1 MLNSCKWA
9 AAIAFL
15 LAVGGCSGTATSP
28 KTSSSDRPPVPQG
41 KAVDRSSQQPASR
54 GGQTAPETYKVKLET
69 SKGDIVIA
77 VTRKWSPKGADRFYK
92 LVKIGF
98 YDDCRFFRV
107 LKGFMA
113 QIGINGDPAVH
124 KRWGEAN
131 IPDDPVVE
139 SNKRGYVT
147 FAKTGLPNSRSTQ
160 FFINYGDNS
169 RLDGMGFSPF
179 GQVIEGMDVAESI
192 FGGYGERPNQ
202 GQIQAEGNAY
212 LNREFPK
219 LDYIKKATVIGEEP
233 TTDPPKKTSTGKKAA
248 DKKAS

>member
-1 MLNSCKWA
+1 MGCLLA
-9 AAIAFL
+9 AA
-15 LAVGGCSGTATSP
+15 GCSGAATSP
-28 KTSSSDRPPVPQG
+28 DASNDPVIPQG
-41 KAVDRSSQQPASR
+41 KPVRPRQSAGSSST
-54 GGQTAPETYKVKLET
+54 GSSSTGQSAPETYKVKLET
-69 SKGDIVIA
+69 SNGDIIIA
-77 VTRKWSPKGADRFYK
+77 VARKWSPRGADRFYK

-107 LKGFMA
+107 INGFMA

-131 IPDDPVVE
+131 ILDDPVVE

-160 FFINYGDNS
+160 FFINYGNNS

-179 GQVIEGMDVAESI
+179 GKVIAGMDVADSI
-192 FGGYGERPNQ
+192 FAGYGERPSQ

-212 LNREFPK
+212 LNRAFPK
-219 LDYIKKATVIGEEP
+219 LDYIKKATVIGEKP
-233 TTDPPKKTSTGKKAA
+233 KTAPPKKMPADKTPA
-248 DKKAS
+248 DKKAASGKAS